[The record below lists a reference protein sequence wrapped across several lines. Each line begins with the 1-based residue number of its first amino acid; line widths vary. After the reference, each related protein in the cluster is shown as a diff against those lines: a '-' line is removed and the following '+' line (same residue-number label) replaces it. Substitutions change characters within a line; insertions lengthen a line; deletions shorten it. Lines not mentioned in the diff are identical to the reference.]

1 MNTYSYEYWLP
12 EKTTYFQL
20 RSMETTNLVEV
31 EIFEV
36 HLLEVKVI
44 LVLKLGELQGL
55 FQSDPQDI
63 APPHSLSQREIVRT
77 H

>member
-1 MNTYSYEYWLP
+1 
-12 EKTTYFQL
+12 
-20 RSMETTNLVEV
+20 METTNLVEV

-63 APPHSLSQREIVRT
+63 APPHSLSQSEIVRT

>member
-12 EKTTYFQL
+12 EKTTCFQL

-36 HLLEVKVI
+36 HLLEIKVI

-63 APPHSLSQREIVRT
+63 APPHSLLQSEIVRT

>member
-12 EKTTYFQL
+12 EKTTRFQL
-20 RSMETTNLVEV
+20 SSMETTNLIEV

-55 FQSDPQDI
+55 LQPDPQDI

>member
-1 MNTYSYEYWLP
+1 
-12 EKTTYFQL
+12 
-20 RSMETTNLVEV
+20 METTNLVEV

-63 APPHSLSQREIVRT
+63 APPHSLVTERNSTYSLKYREIVT
-77 H
+77 A